1 MPIYL
6 FWFAALLLSKPLEK
20 QMWKQKKG
28 RNDNEIEADAVGDK
42 EGSSKGGPEERQA
55 LPYKRVLFLENGKET
70 EKEDK
75 DTHQE
80 L

>member
-1 MPIYL
+1 MR
-6 FWFAALLLSKPLEK
+6 K
-20 QMWKQKKG
+20 QEKG
-28 RNDNEIEADAVGDK
+28 RNDDEIEADAVGDK
-42 EGSSKGGPEERQA
+42 EGGGKGGPEERQA
-55 LPYKRVLFLENGKET
+55 LPYKRVLFLKNGKEA